1 MSQDSRLRLAR
12 ATQSY
17 WGDRAAWVTVSAG
30 MWTACVKMLS
40 ADKDTHVSNI
50 YRERALSLVIF
61 ALITCWND
69 NILAI
74 LVKETRFF
82 LSWRRK
88 NSVRGKVV
96 DEKRLIRMGCFGGLP
111 VGRQEGALPWELN
124 GLQFYSQ
131 RKSGKGQRRPSL
143 SFWSWHHVF
152 IINSFP
158 RLNRGVFLSLS
169 FQVRS
174 KYCFYVCREHVLGIT
189 NLLSSLGTMY
199 VSCHHCF
206 IVLGHALCFCYMVLL
221 LSKPAWFCG

>member
-111 VGRQEGALPWELN
+111 VGRQEGAPPWELN

-131 RKSGKGQRRPSL
+131 RKSGAEERTAFFLILEQMSSFHHQLLLHRRRSFLVPAWPSQDCHSATEMSRKVVTHTKIWQVISGFSIKPPSPHIL
-143 SFWSWHHVF
+143 AFRVH
-152 IINSFP
+152 
-158 RLNRGVFLSLS
+158 RGV
-169 FQVRS
+169 
-174 KYCFYVCREHVLGIT
+174 YPT
-189 NLLSSLGTMY
+189 NR
-199 VSCHHCF
+199 
-206 IVLGHALCFCYMVLL
+206 
-221 LSKPAWFCG
+221 